1 MPQWKVHEIVLRLKT
16 PLHSGASEWGNL
28 LVTNPFLPARALWGA
43 LTAFLTR
50 EAQTSP
56 TNKDYQDT
64 GNYVQESLAFTYFY
78 PCLKSDQT
86 YTCYFPWES
95 KKEEVPFHARF
106 IGSYVSTALQGTQKA
121 AEEASLHEI
130 EFLSPFTRDGTD
142 KPVYLM
148 GYIFSQANSSNDKL
162 SERVADI
169 LSDPSHDF
177 WRNAQFG
184 AERSYGWGRVEC
196 ISINNH
202 SETCWDTY
210 EIQLTGKRPTLKI
223 PKNHPIPAPLIFH
236 PDIASKISGHA
247 QPLVRRAW
255 GTHPGEKIAFD
266 GMAYAIGAVLRET
279 CALQISQLGYLE
291 YPNVHPS
298 K

>member
-1 MPQWKVHEIVLRLKT
+1 MAQWKVHEIVLRLKT

-28 LVTNPFLPARALWGA
+28 LITNPFLPARALWGA

-50 EAQTSP
+50 VTHTSP

-64 GNYVQESLAFTYFY
+64 GNYVQKSLAFTYFY
-78 PCLKSDQT
+78 PCLKSGQT

-95 KKEEVPFHARF
+95 EKNEVPFRARF
-106 IGSYVSTALQGTQKA
+106 IGSYVSTALQGEQKA

-130 EFLSPFTRDGTD
+130 EFLSPFTRDGTE

-148 GYIFSQANSSNDKL
+148 GYIFSKADSSQDK
-162 SERVADI
+162 VAELLAKI
-169 LSDPSHDF
+169 LSDPAHEF
-177 WRNAQFG
+177 WQNAQLG
-184 AERSYGWGRVEC
+184 AERTYGWGRVGCESIRKSVSEC
-196 ISINNH
+196 WNQY
-202 SETCWDTY
+202 TV
-210 EIQLTGKRPTLKI
+210 QLNSDRPLLNVG
-223 PKNHPIPAPLIFH
+223 PNHPIPAPLIFQ
-236 PDIASKISGHA
+236 PNIASNISGHA

-291 YPNVHPS
+291 YPNAHPS